1 MKHCSYDVI
10 ECAKGGIIMMK
21 EWIVK
26 KKGWLAILA
35 AVLCV
40 AILGVTVGVMVA
52 PEPAKNDSASLL
64 APETVQTPNQEEPS
78 KPEETVPVTPSGPAK
93 VEPENTQN
101 NTQEGAKPTGT
112 PEKPAPEAPKLNTP
126 YDSFEFFEK
135 GAMNVSATA
144 SVQNQVD
151 NGVVSAP
158 VVVGGADTNATA
170 EVPQGVSV
178 AQSTRALTLS
188 VKPMDKTNS
197 GIQPGE
203 DQIVEALDVHMDG
216 VAATNTV
223 PMLITLKSYLPMGLN
238 DGNVKLY
245 HVEKG
250 NTVTMT
256 CVKVP
261 TNHNEFSYDSLTGN
275 VTLALAN
282 FSEVAVVAE
291 ANNPWD
297 GTVATGF
304 AKGTGTEAD
313 PYLISTAHEM
323 AYFRNQVDGGNTFA
337 GKFVKLNNSISLG
350 DVNFDPIGYGYEC
363 DKYMTDGM
371 TFNGTFD
378 GGNRT
383 IFGLY
388 QNGWELGSKYSYSM
402 AGGGLFASVVDATIK
417 NVKISG
423 ANIVMECVDMGILV
437 GYSQGECTYEN
448 IGIYNSKIA
457 NYQRATGGVVGEVSP
472 RKNGDGSLMEGKKS
486 LHTFRNIEVAPDVVV
501 GSLWGDFDAPCGGV
515 LGARWDDFNATEVVM
530 EDVKVGCRMDVYNDI
545 TAAYQ
550 WHAYRRA
557 GMLIGNT
564 DLPGDEN
571 RLAQA
576 PFLTCKNVQ
585 VYYGDWTNYTYCQ
598 FTNHNARY
606 PWVRTQEGENCEAFS
621 NPRWGVPNDM
631 NGNRVTDMDHK
642 HQEGDECGI
651 TRSFEQLYGGGQGVY
666 GQPKHPGVTI
676 VDYQYAI
683 TYMNDGDVL
692 SIKYITE
699 SDIQKYG
706 AIDPNNNDF
715 DDSAEKV
722 VMEWAGN
729 EITGIVRFGG
739 WMNAGSTKY
748 NESNKI
754 PADNT
759 KNIVLYPWF
768 DSPYTASFVDQ
779 NGNVL
784 ASCFFTSTDTSKLE
798 ATRVAAENAL
808 PDPGEKVELDYW
820 AIYNNGKE
828 VAYNVSNF
836 KNYKDV
842 TVYPVY
848 RYTGNLKLTP
858 VDEDGDGQTD
868 YYRVDAVANLD
879 NEVNVP
885 GKVNNIP
892 VRIVSDL
899 TSNRFATNVSKI
911 TINEGTE
918 VIESESLAGTGNLKE
933 VVLPSTLKTL
943 SSKAFSSNVL
953 GLAFKEMTITY
964 NGTMEEF
971 KALVQNGWDE
981 GLDTGSK
988 VICTDGVGTLKR
1000 TYYVI
1005 GSRYDWTWTKN

>member
-1 MKHCSYDVI
+1 
-10 ECAKGGIIMMK
+10 MK

-40 AILGVTVGVMVA
+40 AILGVMVL
-52 PEPAKNDSASLL
+52 PELAKDGSASVL
-64 APETVQTPNQEEPS
+64 APEEAQ
-78 KPEETVPVTPSGPAK
+78 PEDTSPVTPSGPTK
-93 VEPENTQN
+93 VEPDSTQN

-112 PEKPAPEAPKLNTP
+112 PNKPVPEASKLNTP
-126 YDSFEFFEK
+126 YDSFELFEK

-151 NGVVSAP
+151 NGVVSAL
-158 VVVGGADTNATA
+158 VVVGGANTNATA

-178 AQSTRALTLS
+178 SQSTQALTLS
-188 VKPMDKTNS
+188 VKAMNKTNAS
-197 GIQPGE
+197 IKPGK

-250 NTVTMT
+250 KPVTMT

-275 VTLALAN
+275 VTMALAN

-323 AYFRNQVDGGNTFA
+323 AYFRNQVDAGNTFA
-337 GKFVKLNNSISLG
+337 GKFVKLNNSINLG

-388 QNGWELGSKYSYSM
+388 QNGWDLGSKYSYSM

-472 RKNGDGSLMEGKKS
+472 RKNADGSLMEGKKS

-530 EDVKVGCRMDVYNDI
+530 KDVKVGCRMDVYNDI

-564 DLPGDEN
+564 DLPAGEN

-576 PFLTCKNVQ
+576 PFLTCENVQ

-631 NGNRVTDMDHK
+631 NGKRVTNMDHK
-642 HQEGDECGI
+642 HQDGDECGVG
-651 TRSFEQLYGGGQGVY
+651 RSFEQLYGGGQGVY
-666 GQPKHPGVTI
+666 GQPKHDGVTI
-676 VDYQYAI
+676 VDYKYAI

-692 SIKYITE
+692 SIKYITDA
-699 SDIQKYG
+699 DIEKYG

-722 VMEWAGN
+722 VMEWAKN
-729 EITGIVRFGG
+729 EITGTVRFGG
-739 WMNAGSTKY
+739 WMNAGSTKIT
-748 NESNKI
+748 EIS
-754 PADNT
+754 ATNT

-784 ASCFFTSTDTSKLE
+784 ASCFFTSSDTSKLE

-808 PDPGEKVELDYW
+808 PSPGKNFVFDRWKVK
-820 AIYNNGKE
+820 NNSTE
-828 VAYNVSNF
+828 EDFNVSKFN
-836 KNYKDV
+836 NYKSDV
-842 TVYPVY
+842 TIYPVY
-848 RYTGNLKLTP
+848 LYDGDVNLIP
-858 VDEDGDGQTD
+858 VDKDGDGATD
-868 YYRVDAVANLD
+868 EYHVGGYRNPDGQDLVVIP
-879 NEVNVP
+879 ESVN
-885 GKVNNIP
+885 GIP
-892 VRIVSDL
+892 V
-899 TSNRFATNVSKI
+899 T
-911 TINEGTE
+911 TISAN
-918 VIESESLAGTGNLKE
+918 
-933 VVLPSTLKTL
+933 
-943 SSKAFSSNVL
+943 AFSSYDGIHAVVIPKTIVSAGNNMLAVDWSSLWGKGETVTIYFEGSLSEWLAIEAAYSSEWDNGL
-953 GLAFKEMTITY
+953 GDSSRIFFL
-964 NGTMEEF
+964 NGT
-971 KALVQNGWDE
+971 G
-981 GLDTGSK
+981 K
-988 VICTDGVGTLKR
+988 VDVSQGYMQATAKTNWIGQITSINWTQKNDAATLRSEYIGACDCKDCDGAIRPDAK
-1000 TYYVI
+1000 Y
-1005 GSRYDWTWTKN
+1005 WN